1 MVTEISPLVA
11 PAGTVAV
18 MEVAEAR
25 VTVAAATPLKVTL
38 VAPVRFVPVMTTLVP
53 MIPEAGVKLVTVGA
67 GITVKEAVL
76 AVVPSPL
83 VTLIFPL
90 VAPAGTVAL
99 SCVSETM
106 VNAAATPLNVTA
118 VAPVNAEPV
127 ITTVPPMALVAGVK
141 EESTGGK
148 VTV

>member
-1 MVTEISPLVA
+1 MVA
-11 PAGTVAV
+11 PGGTVAE

-25 VTVAAATPLKVTL
+25 VTVAAATPLKVTE

-118 VAPVNAEPV
+118 VAPVKAEPV
-127 ITTVPPMALVAGVK
+127 MTTIPPMALVAGVK
-141 EESTGGK
+141 EESTGG
-148 VTV
+148 

>member
-1 MVTEISPLVA
+1 
-11 PAGTVAV
+11 

-25 VTVAAATPLKVTL
+25 VTVAAATPLKVTE

-53 MIPEAGVKLVTVGA
+53 TIPEAGVKLVIVGA
-67 GITVKEAVL
+67 GITVKEAAP

-118 VAPVNAEPV
+118 VVPVKAEPV
-127 ITTVPPMALVAGVK
+127 MTTVPPMALVAGVK